1 MPLSKDNRSM
11 SNALPQ
17 PTSDLSRPGL
27 VRAMSGKMI
36 ALGVAL
42 ILCGAVAV
50 ASPVISTMAVT
61 LLLGVVLVV
70 GGLVK
75 IAQAFLMKG
84 ERSFAWQL
92 LVGTIEFLGGLL
104 VYFNPMK
111 GAIAI
116 TVVIALVLMAE
127 GIAQLGLAFRMRAH
141 RGVVWMFLSGLVT
154 FAVGAVLA
162 MRLPYAGLDAPGTL
176 VGISLIFAGWAYI
189 ALVLAA
195 RKAAG

>member
-1 MPLSKDNRSM
+1 M
-11 SNALPQ
+11 SNTVSQ
-17 PTSDLSRPGL
+17 PAADLSGPAL

-36 ALGVAL
+36 ALGIAL
-42 ILCGAVAV
+42 IICGAVAV
-50 ASPVISTMAVT
+50 ASPALSTMAVT
-61 LLLGVVLVV
+61 LVLGVVLAV

-75 IAQAFLMKG
+75 IVQAFLMKG
-84 ERSFAWQL
+84 ERSFAWHL
-92 LVGTIEFLGGLL
+92 LVGAIEFLGGLL

-116 TVVIALVLMAE
+116 TIVIALVLMAE

-154 FAVGAVLA
+154 LVVGAALA
-162 MRLPYAGLDAPGTL
+162 MRLPYAGLNAPGTL

-195 RKAAG
+195 RKAAA